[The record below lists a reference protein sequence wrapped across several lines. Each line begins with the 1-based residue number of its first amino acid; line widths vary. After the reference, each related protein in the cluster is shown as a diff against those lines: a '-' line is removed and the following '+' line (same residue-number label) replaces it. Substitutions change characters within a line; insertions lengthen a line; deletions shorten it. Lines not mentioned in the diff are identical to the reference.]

1 MNEYEKYYSETKKD
15 FRKERK
21 HLQSKDR
28 SKYKKTDQ
36 DKIKKKEAQEG
47 DFTRGRVLSITLQG
61 ILVDAAGVQYI
72 CSLKGA
78 LKKENT
84 QLKNLVAV
92 GDSVLFSPLEHNHGS
107 IVFIEERK
115 SILSRADNLAR
126 KKEQLI
132 AVNIDQ
138 VLITVSVVL
147 PVLKSFI
154 VDRYIIAARKGNM
167 EPVIIVNKIDLL
179 SSSPEEKEFYEE
191 FVRAYRN
198 LNISVIPVST
208 KTLEGMEDLKKI
220 MQGKTSVFSG
230 QSGTGKSSLINAVL
244 GSSFK
249 VGGIVGRTSK
259 GSHTTTTSHLI
270 PLMEGG
276 FCIDTP
282 GIRSFGIW
290 ELTKEDIQN
299 YFSEFLDFPCKYLDC
314 SHLNEHDCGVKIAVE
329 ENKLSPL
336 RYASYV
342 ALMESLDQKHYNR

>member
-1 MNEYEKYYSETKKD
+1 MSNYEKYYSETKKD

-28 SKYKKTDQ
+28 SKYKKSDQ
-36 DKIKKKEAQEG
+36 DKIKKKDLLEG
-47 DFTRGRVLSITLQG
+47 DFTKGRVLSITLEG
-61 ILVDAAGVQYI
+61 ILVSADGENYI

-84 QLKNLVAV
+84 QLKNLIAV
-92 GDSVLFSPLEHNHGS
+92 GDFVLFSPLEHNLGS
-107 IVFIEERK
+107 IAFIEERK
-115 SILSRADNLAR
+115 SVLSRADNLAR

-138 VLITVSVVL
+138 VLITVSIGV
-147 PVLKSFI
+147 PALKTFI

-167 EPVIIVNKIDLL
+167 DPVIVVNKIDLL
-179 SSSPEEKEFYEE
+179 EDVEFYEE
-191 FVRAYRN
+191 FLRTYRD
-198 LNISVIPVST
+198 LDIPVIPVST
-208 KTLEGMEDLKKI
+208 KTLEGVEELKKI

-244 GSSFK
+244 GSSLK
-249 VGGIVGRTSK
+249 VGEIVERTSK

-270 PLMEGG
+270 PLENGG

-290 ELTKEDIQN
+290 ELAKQDIQD
-299 YFSEFLDFPCKYLDC
+299 YFSEFSNFSCKYLDC
-314 SHLNEHDCGVKIAVE
+314 AHLNENDCEVKIAVE
-329 ENKLSPL
+329 GNKVSPL

-342 ALMESLDQKHYNR
+342 ALMESVDQKHYNR